1 MTARISLI
9 PGKTRGHRP
18 RLQMLLHEF
27 CNTASIMHETSLT
40 KECPMSASGCR
51 RFGIAAVMVCIAL
64 YGTWLFA
71 QARGGTPQTDKVPP
85 VNSGENPYRVIRDWA
100 HIDGREWGGSNG
112 VAIDRD
118 GKTVW
123 ATDRCSPGTTPGC
136 LGTKANPI
144 HHFDESGKEIRS
156 FGGGVFVWPHGIHVD
171 RDGNV
176 WVTDARVPTPAELTQ
191 FPDEAQKGSV
201 VVKFNPEGQVLMM
214 LGKPG
219 IRGNPPDALTEPTD
233 VTTDPVNG
241 DIYVAESHTNVEDPN
256 LVGRISVFDRNGKF
270 LRAIGKTGTGPGE
283 FRTPHMIKFDSQ
295 GRLIVADR
303 HNHRIQIL
311 TKDGKYVGEYRE
323 FSRPSGL
330 AIDGNDTIYVAD
342 SESTP
347 RSHPGWLKG
356 IRIGNLKDGKVTI
369 FVPPHKTDSPD
380 GAMGEGIAI
389 DAAGNL
395 YTAEATVRGVT
406 KYVRD

>member
-1 MTARISLI
+1 MAMEGA
-9 PGKTRGHRP
+9 P
-18 RLQMLLHEF
+18 
-27 CNTASIMHETSLT
+27 
-40 KECPMSASGCR
+40 
-51 RFGIAAVMVCIAL
+51 
-64 YGTWLFA
+64 A
-71 QARGGTPQTDKVPP
+71 QTQDVTP
-85 VNSGENPYRVIRDWA
+85 VNSGANPYRVIRDWA
-100 HIDGREWGGSNG
+100 QLTLEKRPWGGSNG

-118 GKTVW
+118 GRSIW
-123 ATDRCSPGTTPGC
+123 ATDRCSPGIAPGC

-144 HHFDESGKEIRS
+144 HLFDESGKEIRS
-156 FGGGVFVWPHGIHVD
+156 FGGGMFVWPHGIHVD

-176 WVTDARVPTPAELTQ
+176 WVTDARAPSRDELTKY
-191 FPDEAQKGSV
+191 PGEDKKGSV
-201 VVKFNPEGQVLMM
+201 VVKFSPAGEVLMT

-219 IRGNPPDALTEPTD
+219 VRGNPPEALTDPND
-233 VTTDPVNG
+233 VITDPGNG
-241 DIYVAESHTNVEDPN
+241 DIYVAESHSNVEDPN

-270 LRAIGKTGTGPGE
+270 LRAIGKAGQGPGE

-323 FSRPSGL
+323 FSRASGL
-330 AIDGNDTIYVAD
+330 TIDGNDTIYVAD
-342 SESTP
+342 SESSP
-347 RSHPGWLKG
+347 QRHPGWLKG
-356 IRIGNLKDGKVTI
+356 IRIGSLKDGKVTM
-369 FVPPHKTDSPD
+369 FVPPHKNDATD

-406 KYVRD
+406 KYVKD